1 LGWWNGYFQSVT
13 LWKFSLQSHGDAI
26 NVQSSDNIELL
37 LFVQECQD
45 YHQAK
50 DGDGWVEQS
59 GQSFFF
65 GIFQKVIELCSFF
78 STMQLV
84 IMWQP
89 IFIMG
94 M

>member
-1 LGWWNGYFQSVT
+1 
-13 LWKFSLQSHGDAI
+13 
-26 NVQSSDNIELL
+26 
-37 LFVQECQD
+37 VQECQG

-78 STMQLV
+78 SNNATCYYVAIHLHYGHVAVPSLV
-84 IMWQP
+84 
-89 IFIMG
+89 MG
-94 M
+94 TPNNDTAML

>member
-1 LGWWNGYFQSVT
+1 MEMQLE
-13 LWKFSLQSHGDAI
+13 
-26 NVQSSDNIELL
+26 VQNSDNIELL

-65 GIFQKVIELCSFF
+65 GIFRSYLSCAHF
-78 STMQLV
+78 SYNATCYYVATHLHYGHGAVPSLV
-84 IMWQP
+84 
-89 IFIMG
+89 MG
-94 M
+94 TPNNDTAML